1 MKKRATRRL
10 ELTRETLLALDR
22 LHLAAAVAE
31 LATLT
36 VEPPCQQTDM
46 CDPPGGCT
54 SQTLSCTK

>member
-10 ELTRETLLALDR
+10 TLSRETLLTLDR

-36 VEPPCQQTDM
+36 VEPPCQDSDV
-46 CDPPGGCT
+46 CPPPGGCT
-54 SQTLSCTK
+54 STLSCTL